1 VSGCCRREDGVKKW
15 VLFIGFAAC
24 CAVGVA
30 QERDFLTAD
39 EADQI
44 REAQDPNLRLQLY
57 VKFARERVELV
68 KQLLAK
74 EKPGRSALI
83 HDTLEDYAHIIEA
96 IDTVA
101 DDALKRKIAIA
112 EGMKTV
118 APAEKEMLGELRKLN
133 EKHGADY
140 SRYEFVLS
148 QAIDTTEDSAQLSAE
163 DLTTR
168 TADVDA
174 KEKKEK
180 ADLESMSSTKDAAAK
195 KTEEKKAQETKRKV
209 PTLRRKNEKPP
220 DQQ

>member
-1 VSGCCRREDGVKKW
+1 MKKW
-15 VLFIGFAAC
+15 VLFIALAAGG
-24 CAVGVA
+24 AAAIA

-101 DDALKRKIAIA
+101 DDALKRKIGIT
-112 EGMKTV
+112 EGMKV
-118 APAEKEMLGELRKLN
+118 AAAAEKEMLAELKKLN
-133 EKHGADY
+133 EKHAADY
-140 SRYEFVLS
+140 PRYEFVLG
-148 QAIDTTEDSAQLSAE
+148 QAIDTTQDSADLSAE

-168 TADVDA
+168 SAEVEA
-174 KEKKEK
+174 REKKEK
-180 ADLESMSSTKDAAAK
+180 ADLESMMSSKDAA
-195 KTEEKKAQETKRKV
+195 EKKAEQKKEQEKKRKV
-209 PTLRRKNEKPP
+209 PTLRRKNEAPP
-220 DQQ
+220 DQK